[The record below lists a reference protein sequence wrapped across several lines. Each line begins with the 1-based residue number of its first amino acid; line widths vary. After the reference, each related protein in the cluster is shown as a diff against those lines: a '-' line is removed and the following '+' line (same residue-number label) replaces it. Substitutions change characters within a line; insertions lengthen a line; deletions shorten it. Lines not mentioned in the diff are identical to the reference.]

1 MSYQRPACLSYQRP
15 LIHSRV
21 CMEYHVHSGYFCQDP
36 TASNKNAAHLSRMIE
51 EEPAPTQSSVH

>member
-1 MSYQRPACLSYQRP
+1 MSYQRP

-36 TASNKNAAHLSRMIE
+36 TASNKNAAHLNRMIK